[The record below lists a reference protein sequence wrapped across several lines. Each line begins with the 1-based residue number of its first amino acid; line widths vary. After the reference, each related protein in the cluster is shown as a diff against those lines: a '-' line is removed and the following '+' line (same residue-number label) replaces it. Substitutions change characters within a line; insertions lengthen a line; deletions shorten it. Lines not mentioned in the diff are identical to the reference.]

1 MVEISH
7 HSQIDSPWLRNYTT
21 DHFPALISHF
31 PDHWLHY
38 VKAIITLIFCCKCS
52 RSQLN
57 IFRRLKMFSDALAKS
72 GETRWSH
79 LRDYVEKS
87 NQRHWHMSAGWIILN
102 MVLYETLVMDI
113 WSEAVVKVWHLFN
126 LWKHEY
132 LTYSFRLDTVQ
143 WFREWTIDHW
153 HRLVCSALKAFA
165 FIFSRARIK
174 C

>member
-38 VKAIITLIFCCKCS
+38 VKAIITLIFCRKCS

-87 NQRHWHMSAGWIILN
+87 NQRHWHMSAGWIIFN
-102 MVLYETLVMDI
+102 MVLHKTPIMDI
-113 WSEAVVKVWHLFN
+113 WSEAVAGRNPFQFVKTWISNLFILLGHCPMVPRMDNRSLTQTMQCSKSLGLHL
-126 LWKHEY
+126 L
-132 LTYSFRLDTVQ
+132 
-143 WFREWTIDHW
+143 
-153 HRLVCSALKAFA
+153 
-165 FIFSRARIK
+165 ARTN
-174 C
+174 